1 MSFKPTEEQQAIVDF
16 IRNETDNLIA
26 DALAGATKTSTLV
39 LASQANLVPTL
50 SVAFNKRIA
59 DEMGRRMPGHVKSQ
73 TMNSV
78 GHGVVMQM
86 MGKRLVVNTSKT
98 YDDVSAYIDGLP
110 KFRQKEMREVFAG
123 LMKGVRI
130 AKSTGYVPDKAHSMG
145 TSLISPGELE
155 SQLIYHLDC
164 DVDPMLLE
172 ALDDVLMRSIAE
184 AYSGLIDFDDQIY
197 ISTLFGGNFPKYP
210 FLIVDETQDLSPL
223 NHETLRKL
231 FGGRLLAAGDP
242 NQAIYAFRGA
252 HTSSMD
258 VLRQTFNMKTLPL
271 TISMRCPKAVVRFV
285 QHRVPHM
292 RWPDWAEEGHVET
305 LRVWNAQSIPD
316 GAAIICRNNAPLFAC
331 GMALIRA
338 GRGVHIVGNDIGAG
352 LVRLMK
358 KIAPETIPSERFR
371 KEILA
376 WKEKELRKQ
385 PEARHATIQDKAECL
400 LVFAE
405 FGKDSFEAY
414 KYAEHLFNQA
424 GPIQL
429 MTGHKA
435 KGLEF
440 DTVYHLNP
448 HLVPSKWAVRAAEET
463 GDRSQLEQE
472 LNLQYVIHTR
482 AKKEL
487 YLIDL
492 EEME

>member
-1 MSFKPTEEQQAIVDF
+1 LLV
-16 IRNETDNLIA
+16 

-39 LASQANLVPTL
+39 LVTNAALVPTL

-59 DEMGRRMPGHVKSQ
+59 DEMGKRMPGHVKSQ

-78 GHGVVMQM
+78 GHGVWSSSI
-86 MGKRLVVNTSKT
+86 GKRLVVNTSKT
-98 YDDVSAYIDGLP
+98 YDDVTSYIDSVP
-110 KFRQKEMREVFAG
+110 ASRRKELREVFAG
-123 LMKGVRI
+123 LMKAVRL
-130 AKSTGYVPDKAHSMG
+130 AKSAGYVPSGAASMG
-145 TSLISPGELE
+145 RSLIDEGVFEAVLVRE
-155 SQLIYHLDC
+155 LDC
-164 DVDPMLLE
+164 DVDDLLLE
-172 ALDDVLMRSIAE
+172 AADAVLMRSIAE
-184 AYSGLIDFDDQIY
+184 SYSGLIDFDDQMY
-197 ISTLFGGNFPKYP
+197 MPTLFGGNFPQYP
-210 FLIVDETQDLSPL
+210 LLMVDEAQDLSPL
-223 NHETLRKL
+223 NHATLQKL
-231 FGGRLLAAGDP
+231 FGGRLVAVGDP

-252 HTSSMD
+252 HTSSMSI
-258 VLRQTFNMKTLPL
+258 LKETFDMTTLPL
-271 TISMRCPKAVVRFV
+271 TISMRCPQNVVRYV

-305 LRVWNAQSIPD
+305 LKTWNASSIPD

-338 GRGVHIVGNDIGAG
+338 GRGVHIIGNDIGAG
-352 LVRLMK
+352 LVKLMK
-358 KIAPETIPSERFR
+358 KIAPATIPSEAFR
-371 KEILA
+371 AAIVQWRNA
-376 WKEKELRKQ
+376 ELRKQ
-385 PEARHATIQDKAECL
+385 PEVRHAGINDRAECL
-400 LVFAE
+400 QVFAE
-405 FGKDSFEAY
+405 FGNDSFEAQ

-435 KGLEF
+435 TGLEF

-448 HLVPSKWAVRAAEET
+448 YLVPSKWAVRAAEE
-463 GDRSQLEQE
+463 GDDSQLQQE

-482 AKKEL
+482 AKREL